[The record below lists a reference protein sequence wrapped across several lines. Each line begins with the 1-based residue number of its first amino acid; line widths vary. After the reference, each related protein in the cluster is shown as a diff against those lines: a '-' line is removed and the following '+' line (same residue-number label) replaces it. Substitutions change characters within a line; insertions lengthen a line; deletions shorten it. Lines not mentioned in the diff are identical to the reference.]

1 MDAQVVRWRKYGKD
15 RLYVTAGEG
24 IKLGHHDLMTGLDHL
39 AEVGHADAFQAALAA
54 WRTSAAGKDAPPV
67 TEVASAHLLAGLD
80 GPAHPEAQG
89 SDAASARLAVPV
101 RIAPAPAL
109 EGGEEVS
116 VLQPEPTAQ
125 WEDLAQR
132 RAGEM
137 ARVQAV
143 ALKQAA
149 PVRTM
154 VARVLG
160 VHTDERAWRI
170 GADGEQKVAGQLAKL
185 AKKDPRWHYLHA
197 VPVGVNG
204 ADIDHLVI
212 GPGGVFSLNAK
223 HHPGGNVWV
232 GGNTLMINGQRQPY
246 IRNSRH
252 EAQRASRLLTAAC
265 GFLVPVTGMVVPVG
279 ANNITIKTPP
289 DDVHVVNRMALSRW
303 LRARAEVLS
312 LEHLEAVYGAARRS
326 TTWQPAT

>member
-1 MDAQVVRWRKYGKD
+1 MDAQVVRWRKNGKD
-15 RLYVTAGEG
+15 RLYVTAHDGT
-24 IKLGHHDLMTGLDHL
+24 KLGHHDLLTGLDHP
-39 AEVGHADAFQAALAA
+39 AHVGHEDAFQAALAA
-54 WRTSAAGKDAPPV
+54 WRGTAAGMASSAV
-67 TEVASAHLLAGLD
+67 TEVAPVPSL
-80 GPAHPEAQG
+80 
-89 SDAASARLAVPV
+89 AASPLLEEPID
-101 RIAPAPAL
+101 IAPAPAID
-109 EGGEEVS
+109 GVGEAPV
-116 VLQPEPTAQ
+116 VQPEPDAQ
-125 WEDLAQR
+125 WEDLTQR

-149 PVRTM
+149 PVRTL

-197 VPVGVNG
+197 IPVGVHG
-204 ADIDHLVI
+204 SDIDHLVI

-223 HHPGGNVWV
+223 HHPGSNVWV

-252 EAQRASRLLTAAC
+252 EAQRASKLLTKAC
-265 GFLVPVTGMVVPVG
+265 AFLVPVTGMVVPVG
-279 ANNITIKTPP
+279 ANNVTIKTPP
-289 DDVHVVNRMALSRW
+289 EDVHVVNRMALSRW
-303 LRARAEVLS
+303 LRARPEVLS
-312 LEHLEAVYGAARRS
+312 VEHVDAVYGAARRS